1 MKVTPRPLNSFIGF
15 VDLKTG
21 VILALFFALLNKVS
35 GVYGLI
41 AALTGAGGS
50 LPQLS
55 LYVYSTIGLVA
66 VMYALRAVTDVRV
79 SDSRAPTRV
88 G

>member
-1 MKVTPRPLNSFIGF
+1 MSSMSRLSLRPLRSFAGF
-15 VDLKTG
+15 LDLKTG
-21 VILALFFALLNKVS
+21 ALLALFFALLNKVS
-35 GVYGLI
+35 GAFGLI

-66 VMYALRAVTDVRV
+66 MVAALRAVTDVRV
-79 SDSRAPTRV
+79 IE
-88 G
+88 